1 MISRVAGSFS
11 PRVSSLVRRL
21 LASLTIWI
29 CLIGMV
35 QPALACGLDCC
46 PKRSPA
52 PYIQQTSSAA
62 IADDCCCARSTA
74 ASSPWVAAQPRKAPD
89 QVASSPVSFG
99 CAADTLI
106 AQRPI
111 QSASVVLTDYRGNQ
125 SLTYLRTARLR
136 L

>member
-1 MISRVAGSFS
+1 
-11 PRVSSLVRRL
+11 
-21 LASLTIWI
+21 
-29 CLIGMV
+29 MV
-35 QPALACGLDCC
+35 QPAFACGLRADCC

-52 PYIQQTSSAA
+52 PYIQPKSAAA
-62 IADDCCCARSTA
+62 IADDDCCCARSTA
-74 ASSPWVAAQPRKAPD
+74 APSPWVAAQPRKAPD
-89 QVASSPVSFG
+89 QTASSPASSG
-99 CAADTLI
+99 SAAETLI